1 MYLMSTEKQVRLG
14 ERKDLK
20 STMSTAG
27 GTAQCQKCF
36 QTGHWT
42 FECKNERV
50 YMTRP
55 SRTQQLKNPK
65 LRMKHSLPY
74 DLDHPDAKEEKGK
87 LSKKSK
93 RSIDQIL
100 ILAVIVRLQFSRVIV
115 GLLP

>member
-1 MYLMSTEKQVRLG
+1 MVLLSVRNVFKQ
-14 ERKDLK
+14 D
-20 STMSTAG
+20 
-27 GTAQCQKCF
+27 
-36 QTGHWT
+36 TGLSSARMRE
-42 FECKNERV
+42 FYV
-50 YMTRP
+50 TRP